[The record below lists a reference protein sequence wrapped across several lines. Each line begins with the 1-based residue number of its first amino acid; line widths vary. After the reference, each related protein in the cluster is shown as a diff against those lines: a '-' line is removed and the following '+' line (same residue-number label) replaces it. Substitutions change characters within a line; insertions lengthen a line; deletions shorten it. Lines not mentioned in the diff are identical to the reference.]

1 MQGVHTSQVRTI
13 WRSFCRSGAVRSGG
27 PAMPSP
33 ALWGRRRGGFTLTE
47 LLIVIAI
54 IGVLASLITAAA
66 VNAMRNSKRARIL
79 LEIKNISGALESFN
93 TELNSYPPNG
103 MNDGSVTGLALLTKA
118 SSAFER
124 AAKGAFPRINPQEL
138 SVFRA
143 LAGDLSTPTAVTE
156 AGTLVGSGLSAGEAL
171 FFWLGGF
178 STDAQFPLSG
188 PGGPSYLVAD
198 GEVFENRQPRYEF
211 DYGRLGPRTDGEL
224 DLSKVRSVTYT
235 INRNGVSE
243 TRRINLWRYY
253 ADGSE
258 QPYVYFDASR
268 QRPAQYD
275 MPAYDP
281 DVFTDEPLIF
291 PLLQLRT
298 GAAAAGSNARNL
310 TFANHKKFQIL
321 HPGLDDVWGDFEP
334 MGIAPMLPATGG
346 AIDDLVLF
354 PAGPFLAEV
363 ADTLSNLS
371 DGPLEDSQP
380 E

>member
-1 MQGVHTSQVRTI
+1 MSQVRTT
-13 WRSFCRSGAVRSGG
+13 WRGF
-27 PAMPSP
+27 
-33 ALWGRRRGGFTLTE
+33 RRGTGVRPRRAFTLTE

-66 VNAMRNSKRARIL
+66 VNAMRNARRARVL
-79 LEIKNISGALESFN
+79 LEIKSISGALESFN

-103 MNDGSVTGLALLTKA
+103 MNDGSTTGPALLTKA

-143 LAGDLSTPTAVTE
+143 LAGDLSAPSAVTD

-171 FFWLGGF
+171 YFWLGGF
-178 STDAQFPLSG
+178 SSDAQFPLSG
-188 PGGPSYLVAD
+188 PGGPSFID
-198 GEVFENRQPRYEF
+198 GDVEVFENRQPRYEF
-211 DYGRLGPRTDGEL
+211 DFGRLGPRVDGEL
-224 DLSKVRSVTYT
+224 DYDNVRSIAYS
-235 INRNGVSE
+235 INMNGV
-243 TRRINLWRYY
+243 TQNRRINLWRYY

-258 QPYVYFDASR
+258 QAYVYFDASR

-275 MPAYDP
+275 MPAYDL
-281 DVFTDEPLIF
+281 DVAEFADEALIF
-291 PLLQLRT
+291 PLVQLRAGAT
-298 GAAAAGSNARNL
+298 GAASGARNL

-321 HPGLDDVWGDFEP
+321 HPGLDDAWGNFAP
-334 MGIAPMLPATGG
+334 MGPELPRTFVADGE
-346 AIDDLVLF
+346 AENLIRF
-354 PAGPFLAEV
+354 PDGPFLDEV
-363 ADTLSNLS
+363 ADTLSNIS

>member
-1 MQGVHTSQVRTI
+1 MQGMHTSQVRTI
-13 WRSFCRSGAVRSGG
+13 RRGFRRGAGVRSG
-27 PAMPSP
+27 
-33 ALWGRRRGGFTLTE
+33 RNGFTLTE

-66 VNAMRNSKRARIL
+66 VNAMRNARRARIL
-79 LEIKNISGALESFN
+79 LEIKNISGALEAFN
-93 TELNSYPPNG
+93 TDLNSYPPNG
-103 MNDGSVTGLALLTKA
+103 MNNGSTGPTGLLPKA

-124 AAKGAFPRINPQEL
+124 TAKGAFPRINPQEL

-143 LAGDLSTPTAVTE
+143 LAGDMSAPTAVSD

-178 STDAQFPLSG
+178 SSDPQFPLSG
-188 PGGPSYLVAD
+188 PGGPSFLAAD
-198 GEVFENRQPRYEF
+198 VEVFENRQPRYEF

-224 DLSKVRSVTYT
+224 DFSKVRGVEYT
-235 INRNGVSE
+235 ITRNGVSE
-243 TRRINLWRYY
+243 NRRINLWRYY
-253 ADGSE
+253 PDGSE
-258 QPYVYFDASR
+258 QAFVYFDASR

-281 DVFTDEPLIF
+281 DVFDEPLIF

-298 GAAAAGSNARNL
+298 GATGTGGNARNL

-321 HPGLDDVWGDFEP
+321 HPGLDDTWGDFEP
-334 MGIAPMLPATGG
+334 MGPENFESAPYVTDAE
-346 AIDDLVLF
+346 AENLVRF
-354 PAGPFLAEV
+354 PDGPFLGEV